1 MEQTTRMNQQGPH
14 VGLIGLAV
22 MGENLALNIAR
33 NEFPLVVYNRT
44 TLRTEE
50 YLAGPATGT
59 GITGVPTL
67 PELVA
72 ALSRPR
78 QIILMV
84 KAGVPVDA
92 VLAELAT
99 LLDPGDIVVDGGN
112 SYFRDTERREA
123 ALAAQNVMFV
133 GMGVSGGELG
143 ALWGPSLMPGGPREA
158 YDVLAPML
166 EAIAAKSAYG
176 PCVSYIG
183 PGGSGHYV
191 KMIHNGIEYGDM
203 QLIAESYDLMRNALA
218 MPAHEMAAVFSDWNT
233 RRLASYLIEVTADVL
248 RFTDTETGQ
257 PLVDLILDAA
267 EQKGTGRWTIESALE
282 LASPVPTID
291 AAVTARNLSALRGL
305 RVQASEVLLGP
316 KSPGGPEQA
325 AAVLGG
331 ADGPDR
337 ALTALEDALYFSK
350 ISSYAQGMALLNA
363 ASATYNWNLN
373 LSEIARIWT
382 GGCIIRAAFL
392 ADIMRA
398 YRENSEL
405 PNLLLDPEIAGQ
417 SDETVGG
424 ARRAIITAR
433 TWGIPVPGTSSAL
446 DYFDTLRQPA
456 LPANLIQAQRD
467 YFGAHTYQRSDR
479 EGIFHTLWHG
489 DEQPAEPVPLQTVA
503 DASAEPAPLEGETVS
518 DATTPVRP

>member
-33 NEFPLVVYNRT
+33 SGFPPVVYNRT

-50 YLAGPATGT
+50 YLAGAAAGT
-59 GITGVPTL
+59 GIAGVATL

-72 ALSRPR
+72 ELARPR

-92 VLAELAT
+92 VLAELAP

-123 ALAAQNVMFV
+123 ELAAQNLHFV

-158 YDVLAPML
+158 YDVLEPML
-166 EAIAAKSAYG
+166 VAIAAKSPYG

-203 QLIAESYDLMRNALA
+203 QLIAETYDVMRTALG
-218 MPAHEMAAVFSDWNT
+218 MPAEEMASVFADWNT
-233 RRLASYLIEVTADVL
+233 RKLASYLIEVTADVL
-248 RFTDTETGQ
+248 RYVDTETEQ

-267 EQKGTGRWTIESALE
+267 EQKGTGRWTIESALD

-305 RVQASEVLLGP
+305 RVQATEVLLGP
-316 KSPGGPEQA
+316 PSPGGPEQA

-337 ALTALEDALYFSK
+337 ALSALEDALYFSK
-350 ISSYAQGMALLNA
+350 ISSYAQGMALLKA
-363 ASATYNWNLN
+363 ASATYNWNLD

-398 YRENSEL
+398 FRENPDL
-405 PNLLLDPEIAGQ
+405 ANMLLDPQIARQ

-424 ARRAIITAR
+424 VRRAIVAAR
-433 TWGIPVPGTSSAL
+433 SWGIPVPGTSSAL

-479 EGIFHTLWHG
+479 EGVFHTLWHG
-489 DEQPAEPVPLQTVA
+489 DEQPAEPVPLQTVT
-503 DASAEPAPLEGETVS
+503 DPSAEPAPLEGETVS
-518 DATTPVRP
+518 DATSPVRP

>member
-1 MEQTTRMNQQGPH
+1 MSEQRPH

-33 NEFPLVVYNRT
+33 NGFPLVVYNRT

-50 YLAGPATGT
+50 YLAGSAAGT
-59 GITGVPTL
+59 GISGVATIPD
-67 PELVA
+67 LVA
-72 ALSRPR
+72 ALERPR
-78 QIILMV
+78 WIILMV

-92 VLAELAT
+92 VLTELAP
-99 LLDPGDIVVDGGN
+99 LLEPGDIVVDGGN
-112 SYFRDTERREA
+112 SYFRDTERREVE
-123 ALAAQNVMFV
+123 LAKQNLHYV

-158 YDVLAPML
+158 YDVLEPML
-166 EAIAAKSAYG
+166 VAIAAKSAYG
-176 PCVSYIG
+176 PCVTYIG

-218 MPAHEMAAVFSDWNT
+218 MPAGDMAAVFSDWNT
-233 RRLASYLIEVTADVL
+233 RRLASYLIEVTADIL
-248 RFTDTETGQ
+248 RFTDTETEQ

-305 RVQASEVLLGP
+305 RVQASEVLVGP
-316 KSPGGPEQA
+316 KPPGGLEQA
-325 AAVLGG
+325 TSLLGDG
-331 ADGPDR
+331 TGPDG
-337 ALTALEDALYFSK
+337 ALSALEDALYFSK
-350 ISSYAQGMALLNA
+350 VSSYAQGMALLSA
-363 ASATYNWNLN
+363 ASATYSWNLN

-382 GGCIIRAAFL
+382 EGCIIRAAFL

-405 PNLLLDPEIAGQ
+405 PNLLLDPEIARE
-417 SDETVGG
+417 SDRTVGG
-424 ARRAIITAR
+424 ARRAIVTAR

-446 DYFDTLRQPA
+446 DYFDTLRQPY

-467 YFGAHTYQRSDR
+467 YFGAHTYQRHDR

-489 DEQPAEPVPLQTVA
+489 DEQPAEPAPLQAVT
-503 DASAEPAPLEGETVS
+503 DLSAEPV
-518 DATTPVRP
+518 PVAGVPDPSTSTRP

>member
-1 MEQTTRMNQQGPH
+1 MSEQRPH

-22 MGENLALNIAR
+22 MGENLGLNIAR
-33 NEFPLVVYNRT
+33 NGYPLVVHNRT

-50 YLAGPATGT
+50 YLVGSAAGT
-59 GITGVPTL
+59 GITGVATL

-72 ALSRPR
+72 ALDRPR

-92 VLAELAT
+92 VLAELAP
-99 LLDPGDIVVDGGN
+99 LLEPGDIVVDGGN
-112 SYFRDTERREA
+112 SYYRDTERRESE
-123 ALAAQNVMFV
+123 LAKQNLIFV

-158 YDVLAPML
+158 YDVLEPML
-166 EAIAAKSAYG
+166 VAIAAKTEYG
-176 PCVSYIG
+176 PCVTYIG

-203 QLIAESYDLMRNALA
+203 QLIAETYDVMRTALA
-218 MPAHEMAAVFSDWNT
+218 MPAGEIASVFADWNT
-233 RRLASYLIEVTADVL
+233 RALASYLIEVTADVL
-248 RFTDTETGQ
+248 RFIDTETGQ

-316 KSPGGPEQA
+316 TPPGGPQQA
-325 AAVLGG
+325 TSLLGG
-331 ADGPDR
+331 AAGPDG
-337 ALTALEDALYFSK
+337 ALAALEDALYFSK

-363 ASATYNWNLN
+363 ASATYSWNLN

-398 YRENSEL
+398 YRENPDL
-405 PNLLLDPEIAGQ
+405 VNLLLDPQIARQ

-424 ARRAIITAR
+424 ARRAIVTAR
-433 TWGIPVPGTSSAL
+433 SWGIPAPGTSSAL

-489 DEQPAEPVPLQTVA
+489 DEQPAEPAPLQALA
-503 DASAEPAPLEGETVS
+503 DV
-518 DATTPVRP
+518 

>member
-1 MEQTTRMNQQGPH
+1 MSEQRPH

-33 NEFPLVVYNRT
+33 NGFPLVVYNRT
-44 TLRTEE
+44 MLRTEE
-50 YLAGPATGT
+50 YLAGAAAGT
-59 GITGVPTL
+59 GIVGVATM

-72 ALSRPR
+72 ALAPPR
-78 QIILMV
+78 QIVLMV

-92 VLAELAT
+92 VLTELAP
-99 LLDPGDIVVDGGN
+99 LLEPGDIVIDGGN
-112 SYFRDTERREA
+112 SFFRDTERREVE
-123 ALAAQNVMFV
+123 LAAQNLMFV

-158 YDVLAPML
+158 YDIIEPML
-166 EAIAAKSAYG
+166 VAIAAKTEYG
-176 PCVSYIG
+176 PCVTYIG

-203 QLIAESYDLMRNALA
+203 QLIAETYDVMRSALG
-218 MPAHEMAAVFSDWNT
+218 MAAGEIADVFAEWNT
-233 RRLASYLIEVTADVL
+233 RALASYLIEVTADVL
-248 RFTDTETGQ
+248 RFVDDETGQ

-305 RVQASEVLLGP
+305 RVQASEVLVAP
-316 KSPGGPEQA
+316 KSPGDRKEA
-325 AAVLGG
+325 EALLGG
-331 ADGPDR
+331 KDASLG
-337 ALTALEDALYFSK
+337 ALESALYFSK
-350 ISSYAQGMALLNA
+350 VSSYAQGMSLLAA
-363 ASATYNWNLN
+363 ASAAYTWDLN

-382 GGCIIRAAFL
+382 GGCIIRADFL

-398 YRENSEL
+398 YRENPEL
-405 PNLLLDPEIAGQ
+405 TNLLLDAAIARQ
-417 SDETVGG
+417 SGETVGG
-424 ARRAIITAR
+424 ARRAIVTAR
-433 TWGIPVPGTSSAL
+433 SWGIPVPGTSSAL
-446 DYFDTLRQPA
+446 DYFDTLRQIA

-467 YFGAHTYQRSDR
+467 YFGAHTYLRNDR

-489 DEQPAEPVPLQTVA
+489 DEQPAEPVPLQVLTDV
-503 DASAEPAPLEGETVS
+503 
-518 DATTPVRP
+518 

>member
-1 MEQTTRMNQQGPH
+1 MNQQGPH

-22 MGENLALNIAR
+22 MGENLALNVAR
-33 NEFPLVVYNRT
+33 NGFPLVVYNRT

-50 YLAGPATGT
+50 YLGGAAAGT
-59 GITGVPTL
+59 GITGVATL

-72 ALSRPR
+72 ALARPR

-84 KAGVPVDA
+84 KAGLPVDA
-92 VLAELAT
+92 VLSELAP

-112 SYFRDTERREA
+112 SFFRDTERREA

-158 YDVLAPML
+158 YDVLEPML
-166 EAIAAKSAYG
+166 TAVAAKSAYG
-176 PCVSYIG
+176 PCVTYIG

-203 QLIAESYDLMRNALA
+203 QLIAESYDIMRSALG
-218 MPAHEMAAVFSDWNT
+218 MPAEEIATVFADWNT

-248 RFTDTETGQ
+248 RYIDTETGQ

-267 EQKGTGRWTIESALE
+267 EQKGTGRWTIESALD

-305 RVQASEVLLGP
+305 RVQASKVLAGP
-316 KSPGGPEQA
+316 SLLGGPEQA
-325 AAVLGG
+325 AAMLGG
-331 ADGPDR
+331 TEGPDQ
-337 ALTALEDALYFSK
+337 ALAALEDALYFSK
-350 ISSYAQGMALLNA
+350 VSSYAQGMALLNA
-363 ASATYNWNLN
+363 ASAAYSWNLD

-398 YRENSEL
+398 YRDNPDL
-405 PNLLLDPEIAGQ
+405 ANMLLDPQIAQ
-417 SDETVGG
+417 LSDETAGG
-424 ARRAIITAR
+424 VRRAILAAR
-433 TWGIPVPGTSSAL
+433 SWGIPVPGTSSAL

-479 EGIFHTLWHG
+479 EGVFHTTWHG
-489 DEQPAEPVPLQTVA
+489 DEQPAEPVPLQAVSD
-503 DASAEPAPLEGETVS
+503 DAAQPVPLEGETVA
-518 DATTPVRP
+518 DATSPVRP